1 MLNDGSLQL
10 EHAEAENAGSYY
22 CNATNVAGSR
32 VHLIDLRVF
41 RKFRYSVSLPLCFI
55 TLKPFFTFAKSFAQ
69 LNKSGDSFC
78 HLYASTATV
87 SERRRQR

>member
-1 MLNDGSLQL
+1 MLFLLLITSLACFYWIETNFLGNEIGVRMLNDGSLQL

-41 RKFRYSVSLPLCFI
+41 RKFR
-55 TLKPFFTFAKSFAQ
+55 
-69 LNKSGDSFC
+69 
-78 HLYASTATV
+78 
-87 SERRRQR
+87 

>member
-10 EHAEAENAGSYY
+10 ENAEAENAGSYY

-41 RKFRYSVSLPLCFI
+41 RKFRYSVSLP
-55 TLKPFFTFAKSFAQ
+55 
-69 LNKSGDSFC
+69 
-78 HLYASTATV
+78 
-87 SERRRQR
+87 